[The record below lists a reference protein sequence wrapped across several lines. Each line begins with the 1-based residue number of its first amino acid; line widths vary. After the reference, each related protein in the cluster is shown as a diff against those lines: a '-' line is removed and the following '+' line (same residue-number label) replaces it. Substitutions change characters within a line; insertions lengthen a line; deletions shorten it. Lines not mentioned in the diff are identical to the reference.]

1 MAATREPWHLDK
13 KVPLALIAT
22 ILLQTFLAGFA
33 WSELRSGLADQERRI
48 VRMEAESLSQQ
59 RERIALA
66 ERLARIEQTLTA
78 VDRTL
83 ARLERVIERRSEAL
97 P

>member
-1 MAATREPWHLDK
+1 MANDREPWHLDK

-33 WSELRSGLADQERRI
+33 WSELRSSLADQERRI
-48 VRMEAESLSQQ
+48 VRMETDAALRQ
-59 RERIALA
+59 RESVALA

-83 ARLERVIERRSEAL
+83 ARLERVLERR
-97 P
+97 PQNTD